1 MQDEPEETE
10 MRIMRRHPTIVLRF
24 AVACVISAAS
34 MAAFAQP
41 KESQTPLQRQ
51 IEVQK
56 NRLSSADAEERR
68 DALIK
73 LNLMRRPEA
82 SRAAAAAL
90 NDPEPGVRVAAAHAL
105 TSAPSGDAA
114 NALTPLLQD
123 KLEFVRREIAYALGE
138 SGSREAIAPLTNVLA
153 TDKEMS
159 VRAAAAV
166 ALGRI
171 KDESAVIA
179 LAKAIDE
186 RAPKKKAEEYEFVK
200 RAAAESLG
208 EIRSAA
214 GVPVLI
220 SALMNE
226 KNSFEIRRVAATALG
241 KIRSNSAVPAL
252 QAAFHSDD
260 PYLAEAAR
268 EALRLM
274 RAPLK

>member
-1 MQDEPEETE
+1 
-10 MRIMRRHPTIVLRF
+10 MRIMRRHPTILLPF
-24 AVACVISAAS
+24 AVACVISAIDIAAS
-34 MAAFAQP
+34 AQP
-41 KESQTPLQRQ
+41 KEPQTPLQRQ

-56 NRLSSADAEERR
+56 NRLTSANAEERR
-68 DALIK
+68 DALMK

-82 SRAAAAAL
+82 AGAAAASL
-90 NDPEPGVRVAAAHAL
+90 NDADPSVRVAAAHAL
-105 TSAPSGDAA
+105 TSAPSRDAG
-114 NALTPLLQD
+114 NALIPLLQD

-138 SGSREAIAPLTNVLA
+138 SGSRDAIAPLANLLV

-171 KDESAVIA
+171 KDESAVMA

-186 RAPKKKAEEYEFVK
+186 RPPKKKAEEYEFIK
-200 RAAAESLG
+200 RAAVEALG
-208 EIRSAA
+208 EIRSPA

-220 SALMNE
+220 SALTNE
-226 KNSFEIRRVAATALG
+226 KNSLEIRRVAATALG
-241 KIRSNSAVPAL
+241 KIGSNSAVPAL

-268 EALRLM
+268 AALRRM

>member
-1 MQDEPEETE
+1 MSGK
-10 MRIMRRHPTIVLRF
+10 RRHPTILLPF
-24 AVACVISAAS
+24 AVAGMISVVSIAS
-34 MAAFAQP
+34 SAQP
-41 KESQTPLQRQ
+41 KESQTPLQRK

-56 NRLSSADAEERR
+56 NRLTSADAEERR
-68 DALIK
+68 DALMK

-105 TSAPSGDAA
+105 TSAPSSDAA

-123 KLEFVRREIAYALGE
+123 KLEFVRREVAFALGE
-138 SGSREAIAPLTNVLA
+138 SGSRDAVAPLTNVLA

-186 RAPKKKAEEYEFVK
+186 RPPKKKVEEYEFVK
-200 RAAAESLG
+200 RAAVESLG
-208 EIRSAA
+208 ELRSPA
-214 GVPVLI
+214 GVQSLVAVL
-220 SALMNE
+220 
-226 KNSFEIRRVAATALG
+226 NSEGNSLETRRVAATALG
-241 KIRSNSAVPAL
+241 KIGSSAAVPAL

-260 PYLAEAAR
+260 PYLAQAAR
-268 EALRLM
+268 AALRRL